1 MPSEPKAGAVIYA
14 LDLGR
19 MSEFYT
25 NVAGL
30 RMTHAGEENAIL
42 KSNTFQLTIVKIPP
56 DIAATIEIK
65 SPPVRREDTPI
76 KLVFPV
82 ASIQEARNMA
92 AQYGGELDSVEHEWE
107 FQGQKVCDGYDP
119 EGNVLQVRE

>member
-30 RMTHAGEENAIL
+30 RLTHAGEDNAIL
-42 KSNTFQLTIVKIPP
+42 ESNTFQLTIVRIPP

-65 SPPVRREDTPI
+65 TPPVRRKHQGCPQHGSPI
-76 KLVFPV
+76 WWEIGL
-82 ASIQEARNMA
+82 QRARM
-92 AQYGGELDSVEHEWE
+92 GVPR
-107 FQGQKVCDGYDP
+107 P
-119 EGNVLQVRE
+119 EGL